1 MTTRKPGDRP
11 CKSET
16 NSLSG
21 VTGEEKKMAKTIAIA
36 RANTE
41 ILSIVAAAFLGLGLI
56 FAAGMS
62 HSAAAHDLT
71 HDSRHAI
78 GFPCH

>member
-1 MTTRKPGDRP
+1 MTKA
-11 CKSET
+11 
-16 NSLSG
+16 L
-21 VTGEEKKMAKTIAIA
+21 VAV

-41 ILSIVAAAFLGLGLI
+41 ILAIVSAVVLGFGLV
-56 FAAGMS
+56 FAAGFS
-62 HSAAAHDLT
+62 HSATAHDIA

>member
-1 MTTRKPGDRP
+1 
-11 CKSET
+11 
-16 NSLSG
+16 
-21 VTGEEKKMAKTIAIA
+21 MAKTIAIA

-56 FAAGMS
+56 FAAGLS